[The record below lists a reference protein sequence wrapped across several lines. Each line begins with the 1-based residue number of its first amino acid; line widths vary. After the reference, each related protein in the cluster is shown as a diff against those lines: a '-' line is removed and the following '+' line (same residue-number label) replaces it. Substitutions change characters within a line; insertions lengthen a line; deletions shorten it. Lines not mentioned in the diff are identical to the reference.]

1 MSLSEDTSIYRTAYR
16 LLILSQPIVSQMPRT
31 YRFDLGQRI
40 TNTLLDVLTL
50 IIEANRA
57 QDKRQPLFQL
67 KIKHEVLQMLYNVG
81 VDVQAISRKHFATL
95 LPLIDSLGKQATGWS
110 KSVEKIK

>member
-57 QDKRQPLFQL
+57 QDKQQPLYQL
-67 KIKHEVLQMLYNVG
+67 KVKHEVLQMLIMWEWMCKPSHASILPPCCLSSTAWV
-81 VDVQAISRKHFATL
+81 SRLRDGA
-95 LPLIDSLGKQATGWS
+95 SL
-110 KSVEKIK
+110 

>member
-40 TNTLLDVLTL
+40 TNTFLDVLTL

-57 QDKRQPLFQL
+57 QDKRQPF
-67 KIKHEVLQMLYNVG
+67 
-81 VDVQAISRKHFATL
+81 
-95 LPLIDSLGKQATGWS
+95 LPAEDKARGTANAL
-110 KSVEKIK
+110 

>member
-57 QDKRQPLFQL
+57 QDKRQPLYQL

-81 VDVQAISRKHFATL
+81 VDVQAISRKLFATL
-95 LPLIDSLGKQATGWS
+95 QPLNDSLGKQATGWS